1 MEIKLTRGIGMGT
14 GQGGWGW
21 GEQGQLVLENPQL
34 VSKFL
39 ERDGFGNGVCDVSFM
54 IFLASFS
61 SVQSLSRVRLLATP

>member
-1 MEIKLTRGIGMGT
+1 MNTDWQAITGMPPILNFY
-14 GQGGWGW
+14 GGPPSY
-21 GEQGQLVLENPQL
+21 QLVLENPQL

-61 SVQSLSRVRLLATP
+61 SVQLLSRV